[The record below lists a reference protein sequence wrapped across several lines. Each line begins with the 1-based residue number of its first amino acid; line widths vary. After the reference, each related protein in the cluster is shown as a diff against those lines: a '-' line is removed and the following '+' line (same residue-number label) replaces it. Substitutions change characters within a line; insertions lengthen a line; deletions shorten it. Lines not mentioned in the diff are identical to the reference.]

1 VIIKALAN
9 LRKNGRIEKNEGLV
23 SEMVEFD
30 KKMAEFQ
37 TNGTVSNENFENK
50 WMLMKTNGRVPS

>member
-23 SEMVEFD
+23 SEMAEFD
-30 KKMAEFQ
+30 KKMAEL
-37 TNGTVSNENFENK
+37 TNK
-50 WMLMKTNGRVPS
+50 WNRF